1 MSSPLG
7 GFYLA
12 AQQRR
17 IQALQRQRSTPKCRL
32 NVTLTGD
39 DRPLIAHCLALKPGV
54 SELGNQTVNI
64 RLCASFTPTGL
75 LKVVSDIYLC
85 AADEPRH
92 IGTQE
97 LYLSPNDPVTS
108 LVAGNPHYRLTL
120 MATQIAQDHTKP
132 NSGESS

>member
-17 IQALQRQRSTPKCRL
+17 MQALQRQRDTPKCRL
-32 NVTLTGD
+32 NLTLTCD
-39 DRPLIAHCLALKPGV
+39 DRPLIAQCLTLEPGV
-54 SELGNQTVNI
+54 SELSNQTVSI
-64 RLCASFTPTGL
+64 QLCSSFTPTGL

-85 AADEPRH
+85 TADEPRH

-97 LYLSPNDPVTS
+97 LYLSPNEPVTS
-108 LVAGNPHYRLTL
+108 LVAGNCHYRLTL
-120 MATQIAQDHTKP
+120 MASQLAQDNTKQ
-132 NSGESS
+132 NRLESS

>member
-17 IQALQRQRSTPKCRL
+17 MQALQRQRSTPKCRL
-32 NVTLTGD
+32 NFTLTGD
-39 DRPLIAHCLALKPGV
+39 DQPLIAQSLTLESGV
-54 SELGNQTVNI
+54 SELANETVTI
-64 RLCASFTPTGL
+64 RLCANFTPTGL

-85 AADEPRH
+85 TADEPRH
-92 IGTQE
+92 VGTQE
-97 LYLSPNDPVTS
+97 LYLSLNEAVTS

-120 MATQIAQDHTKP
+120 MATQFAQDKS
-132 NSGESS
+132 NQAE

>member
-32 NVTLTGD
+32 NFTLTGD
-39 DRPLIAHCLALKPGV
+39 DRPLIAQCLTLEPGD
-54 SELGNQTVNI
+54 SDLGNQAVTI

-108 LVAGNPHYRLTL
+108 LVAGNCRYRLTL
-120 MATQIAQDHTKP
+120 MATQFAQDKS
-132 NSGESS
+132 NQAK